1 MTHSPF
7 RKSEGLLR
15 LLGNFFFKCFV
26 TLMLVEV
33 CIIVYE
39 IEVNLIHAL
48 KLLISFPRWR
58 VSTNENLLG
67 ELCPEYKP
75 AS

>member
-26 TLMLVEV
+26 TLMSVAV

-39 IEVNLIHAL
+39 IEVNLIHAFETVNFF
-48 KLLISFPRWR
+48 SE
-58 VSTNENLLG
+58 V
-67 ELCPEYKP
+67 
-75 AS
+75 ASVNK